1 MANNSAPSRRE
12 AMRLKAEAEEA
23 RGKRNGRILWISLA
37 AVALVVV
44 VILAIVIP
52 RTLAD
57 NAPAEDQQTPP
68 NASADFG
75 IGLTSKD
82 AEPAADAPNL
92 VVYEDFQCPACA
104 AREEAFGPAIKELVD
119 NGSITTE
126 IRTAHFLDGM
136 LNNDSSERAAMAAAA
151 ADAVGKFREF
161 HETVYANQPQE
172 GLGFTDQQLRVDL
185 PALAGI
191 EGEDLTTFQNLYD
204 GRAFQ
209 DFVDGADQQ
218 FVDDE
223 IQGTPTYL
231 VNGTKLEF
239 QDEATGEILIQPTA
253 DDLLRA
259 INEAS

>member
-37 AVALVVV
+37 AVAVIVI
-44 VILAIVIP
+44 VILAIAIP
-52 RTLAD
+52 RTLTAS
-57 NAPAEDQQTPP
+57 APSEDQQTPP
-68 NASADFG
+68 NATAEFG
-75 IGLTSKD
+75 IELKSKD
-82 AEPAADAPNL
+82 AEPGADVPNL
-92 VVYEDFQCPACA
+92 IIYEDFQCPACQ
-104 AREEAFGPAIKELVD
+104 AREETFGGSIKQLVD
-119 NGSITTE
+119 EGRITTE
-126 IRTAHFLDGM
+126 IRTAYFLDRM
-136 LNNDSSERAAMAAAA
+136 INNDSSERAALAAAS

-172 GLGFTDQQLRVDL
+172 GLGFTDQQLRIDF
-185 PALAGI
+185 PAQAGI
-191 EGEDLTTFQNLYD
+191 EGEDLTTFQRLYD

-209 DFVDGADQQ
+209 DFVASADQQ

-239 QDEATGEILIQPTA
+239 QDPASGEILIQPTA

-259 INEAS
+259 INEAV